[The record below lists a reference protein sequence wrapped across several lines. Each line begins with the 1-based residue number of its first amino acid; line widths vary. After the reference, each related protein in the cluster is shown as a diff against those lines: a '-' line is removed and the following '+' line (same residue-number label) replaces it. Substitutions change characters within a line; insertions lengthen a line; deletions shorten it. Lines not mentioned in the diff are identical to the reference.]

1 MVVVVVVAVVVVAVG
16 SYTFKLVGAAGAV
29 AVAVIVGSVDPV
41 GSAAADWEWLPP
53 GVTVFGCGVMS
64 LGFVMVV
71 LLLPLLLLLAQ
82 EESCT
87 LRPTWTLPRRG
98 IRKVTAGACADLGRV
113 RWVMRARRVAAAAR
127 GNSLPIC
134 PAETWSMMVMTCST
148 HERLYELSSSDGMGS
163 CSCEEST
170 R

>member
-1 MVVVVVVAVVVVAVG
+1 MVVVVVVVVG
-16 SYTFKLVGAAGAV
+16 SYAFKLVGAAGAV
-29 AVAVIVGSVDPV
+29 AVAVMVGSVGPV
-41 GSAAADWEWLPP
+41 ESSAADWEWLPP

-64 LGFVMVV
+64 LGLVMVV
-71 LLLPLLLLLAQ
+71 LLLPLLPLLLAQ
-82 EESCT
+82 AEFCT

-134 PAETWSMMVMTCST
+134 PAET
-148 HERLYELSSSDGMGS
+148 
-163 CSCEEST
+163 
-170 R
+170 

>member
-1 MVVVVVVAVVVVAVG
+1 MVVVVVAVVG
-16 SYTFKLVGAAGAV
+16 SYAFKLVGAAGAV
-29 AVAVIVGSVDPV
+29 AVIVGSVDPV
-41 GSAAADWEWLPP
+41 ESATADWEWLPP

-71 LLLPLLLLLAQ
+71 LLLPLLPLLLAQ
-82 EESCT
+82 AEFCT

-113 RWVMRARRVAAAAR
+113 RWVMRALRVAAAAR